1 MAAAMAAAAA
11 DFAIKAISGISQGI
25 LDKANVNASNTVNEA
40 NAYAN
45 NLIRAAN
52 NKLGA
57 ARGSLARYNQSV
69 NNNRTLENAGLQA
82 EAAAVNYRRA
92 RDSEIQDDFETQLR
106 FAEQA
111 GAQAAATALSGLTG
125 GVADVV
131 NSTTALRKA
140 RLSQRALVARQQGDF
155 DAQQRQSQILQA
167 GWDSLD
173 SSEIIDG
180 IDYSVDVATKRVS
193 SGNFFTQVMGMQ
205 DTKNLANLTGQAVD
219 FFKQG

>member
-1 MAAAMAAAAA
+1 MSTAMAAA
-11 DFAIKAISGISQGI
+11 DFGLKAIMGISQGI
-25 LDKANVNASNTVNEA
+25 TDKANVNASNTVNEA

-52 NKLGA
+52 NKLGG

-69 NNNRTLENAGLQA
+69 NNNRTLENTGLQA
-82 EAAAVNYRRA
+82 EAAAINYRRA

-140 RLSQRALVARQQGDF
+140 RLSQRALTARQQGDF

-205 DTKNLANLTGQAVD
+205 DTKNLANLTSTAVD
-219 FFKQG
+219 FFKG

>member
-1 MAAAMAAAAA
+1 MWAAAA
-11 DFAIKAISGISQGI
+11 DFGLKAITGISQGI
-25 LDKANVNASNTVNEA
+25 IDKANVNASNTVNEA
-40 NAYAN
+40 NAYAS

-52 NKLGA
+52 NKLGG

>member
-1 MAAAMAAAAA
+1 MWAAVA
-11 DFAIKAISGISQGI
+11 DFGLRAISSISQGI
-25 LDKANVNASNTVNEA
+25 IDKANVNASNTVNEA

-69 NNNRTLENAGLQA
+69 NNNRTLENTGLQA
-82 EAAAVNYRRA
+82 EAAAINYRRA

-111 GAQAAATALSGLTG
+111 GAQAAAAALSGLTG

-140 RLSQRALVARQQGDF
+140 RLSQRALTARQQGDF
-155 DAQQRQSQILQA
+155 DAQQRQAQILQA

-180 IDYSVDVATKRVS
+180 IDYSVDVATRRTS

-205 DTKNLANLTGQAVD
+205 DTKNLANLTSTAVD
-219 FFKQG
+219 FFKG

>member
-1 MAAAMAAAAA
+1 MWAAVA
-11 DFAIKAISGISQGI
+11 DFGLKAITGISQGTI
-25 LDKANVNASNTVNEA
+25 DKANVNASNTVNEA